1 MTGRFPVP
9 WRIAE
14 LPNGF
19 AIEDAN
25 GLTNGA
31 SVSGEGMSTEEKQKA
46 NVSEFVLWHVS
57 VHKTLLVTS
66 WLAPFI
72 IMAMGYVFFSPLRAQ
87 VTLPWQTTSDI
98 WAGIWV
104 QLMCL
109 IAWLIYEIWYTTHRN
124 AAVYDLQLDAAVDLS
139 VLIALMLMV
148 GGMINA
154 RELPWFIV
162 VPTVGQVID
171 VFQSV
176 LLGINN
182 AAEKPYVP
190 TKGST

>member
-1 MTGRFPVP
+1 
-9 WRIAE
+9 
-14 LPNGF
+14 
-19 AIEDAN
+19 
-25 GLTNGA
+25 
-31 SVSGEGMSTEEKQKA
+31 MSDTSKDEK
-46 NVSEFVLWHVS
+46 SFVWHVS
-57 VHKTLLVTS
+57 VHKTLLIAS

-72 IMAMGYVFFSPLRAQ
+72 IMAVGYFWFPPLRDRI
-87 VTLPWQTTSDI
+87 TLPWQPNANI
-98 WAGIWV
+98 WAGIAA

-109 IAWLIYEIWYTTHRN
+109 IIWLIYEIWYSTHRH
-124 AAVYDLQLDAAVDLS
+124 AAVYDLQLDAAVDIV
-139 VLIALMLMV
+139 VLIAIMLMV

-154 RELPWFIV
+154 GEVPLFIV

-190 TKGST
+190 SKGST

>member
-1 MTGRFPVP
+1 MSETL
-9 WRIAE
+9 IQE
-14 LPNGF
+14 KPN
-19 AIEDAN
+19 AR
-25 GLTNGA
+25 
-31 SVSGEGMSTEEKQKA
+31 VSD
-46 NVSEFVLWHVS
+46 FVLWHVS

-72 IMAMGYVFFSPLRAQ
+72 IMAVGYLFFPPLRAQ
-87 VTLPWQTTSDI
+87 VTLPWQTTGDI
-98 WAGIWV
+98 WAGISV

-139 VLIALMLMV
+139 VLIVIMLMV

-154 RELPWFIV
+154 GELPWFIL
-162 VPTVGQVID
+162 VPTIGQIID
-171 VFQSV
+171 VFQSA

>member
-1 MTGRFPVP
+1 
-9 WRIAE
+9 
-14 LPNGF
+14 
-19 AIEDAN
+19 
-25 GLTNGA
+25 
-31 SVSGEGMSTEEKQKA
+31 MSEAWTEEKPDLKA
-46 NVSEFVLWHVS
+46 HVSEFVLWHVS

-72 IMAMGYVFFSPLRAQ
+72 IMAVVYVFFPPLRAQ
-87 VTLPWQTTSDI
+87 VTLPWQTTADI
-98 WAGIWV
+98 WAGISV

-124 AAVYDLQLDAAVDLS
+124 AAVYDLQLDAAVDLG
-139 VLIALMLMV
+139 VLIVIMLMV
-148 GGMINA
+148 GGMIA
-154 RELPWFIV
+154 TRELRWFIL
-162 VPTVGQVID
+162 VPTIGQIID

>member
-1 MTGRFPVP
+1 M
-9 WRIAE
+9 AH
-14 LPNGF
+14 
-19 AIEDAN
+19 
-25 GLTNGA
+25 
-31 SVSGEGMSTEEKQKA
+31 
-46 NVSEFVLWHVS
+46 VSEFVLWHVS

-72 IMAMGYVFFSPLRAQ
+72 IMAVGYLFFPPLQAK
-87 VTLPWQTTSDI
+87 VTLPWQTNSDI
-98 WAGIWV
+98 WAGISV

-124 AAVYDLQLDAAVDLS
+124 AAVYDLQLDAAVDLG
-139 VLIALMLMV
+139 VLIVITLVV
-148 GGMINA
+148 GGMISA
-154 RELPWFIV
+154 GELRWFIL
-162 VPTVGQVID
+162 VPTVGQIID
-171 VFQSV
+171 VFQSA

>member
-1 MTGRFPVP
+1 MAFPMALGTAMSDTTAGEKPKFRVHVSRFV
-9 WRIAE
+9 
-14 LPNGF
+14 
-19 AIEDAN
+19 
-25 GLTNGA
+25 
-31 SVSGEGMSTEEKQKA
+31 
-46 NVSEFVLWHVS
+46 WHVS

-72 IMAMGYVFFSPLRAQ
+72 IMAVGYLFFPSLRSQ
-87 VTLPWQTTSDI
+87 MTLPWQTAANI
-98 WAGIWV
+98 WAGISV

-109 IAWLIYEIWYTTHRN
+109 IVWLIYEIWYTTHRN
-124 AAVYDLQLDAAVDLS
+124 AAVYDLQLDSAVDIA
-139 VLIALMLMV
+139 VLMVIMLVV

-154 RELPWFIV
+154 GELRWFIL
-162 VPTVGQVID
+162 VPTIGQIID

-190 TKGST
+190 TKGTT

>member
-1 MTGRFPVP
+1 MSETL
-9 WRIAE
+9 IQE
-14 LPNGF
+14 KPN
-19 AIEDAN
+19 AR
-25 GLTNGA
+25 
-31 SVSGEGMSTEEKQKA
+31 VSD
-46 NVSEFVLWHVS
+46 FVLWHVS

-98 WAGIWV
+98 WAGICV

-124 AAVYDLQLDAAVDLS
+124 AAVYDLQLDAAVDLGILT
-139 VLIALMLMV
+139 VIMLMV
-148 GGMINA
+148 GGMISA
-154 RELPWFIV
+154 GELRWFIL
-162 VPTVGQVID
+162 VPSIGQLID
-171 VFQSV
+171 MFQSV

>member
-1 MTGRFPVP
+1 MSETPTEQKSKLK
-9 WRIAE
+9 AQ
-14 LPNGF
+14 
-19 AIEDAN
+19 
-25 GLTNGA
+25 A
-31 SVSGEGMSTEEKQKA
+31 SRLV
-46 NVSEFVLWHVS
+46 WHVS
-57 VHKTLLVTS
+57 VHKTLLVAS

-72 IMAMGYVFFSPLRAQ
+72 IMAVGYLFFSPLRAQ
-87 VTLPWQTTSDI
+87 ITLPWQTTANI
-98 WAGIWV
+98 WAGISV

-124 AAVYDLQLDAAVDLS
+124 AAVHDLQLDAAVDLG
-139 VLIALMLMV
+139 VLIVMMLMV
-148 GGMINA
+148 GGMITA
-154 RELPWFIV
+154 GEVRWFIL
-162 VPTVGQVID
+162 VPTIGQIID